1 MRWRQGRWIEAGEPR
16 APEGCLFFP
25 GKDGRS
31 ERIRTSDPCVPN
43 AVLYQAEPHSDLR
56 RGLIATG
63 FPARKHRFM
72 VRANSLETGSCIA
85 RGLRVFRPPSGA
97 SAPDAPDLLGNGV
110 MVTLRF
116 LVPSFKVRVLV
127 PQPSASPDITRDL
140 RPGLTE
146 AVLASAIAGSRLRH
160 LVGRF

>member
-1 MRWRQGRWIEAGEPR
+1 MPWRQGRWIEAGVPR
-16 APEGCLFFP
+16 APQGCLFFP
-25 GKDGRS
+25 RKDGRS

-56 RGLIATG
+56 RGLIATA
-63 FPARKHRFM
+63 FRARKRRFT
-72 VRANSLETGSCIA
+72 VRENSLETGSCIA
-85 RGLRVFRPPSGA
+85 RGLRVSRPPSGA

-127 PQPSASPDITRDL
+127 PQPSAPPDIAGDP

-146 AVLASAIAGSRLRH
+146 AVLASAIAGSRLKC
-160 LVGRF
+160 LSGCF